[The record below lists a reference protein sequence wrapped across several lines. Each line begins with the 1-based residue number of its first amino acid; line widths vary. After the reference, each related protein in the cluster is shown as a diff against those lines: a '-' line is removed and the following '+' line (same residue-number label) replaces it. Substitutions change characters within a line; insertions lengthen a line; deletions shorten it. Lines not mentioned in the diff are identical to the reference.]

1 MTVNYYKTLEVAENA
16 THDEIKKAYRK
27 LARKYHPD
35 VSREVDAS
43 EKIKAI
49 NEAYQVLG
57 DVEKKKQYDHE
68 RRGPSAQPFNWPPSS
83 AGSGFQDFNTI
94 FQSHFRE
101 RNFKRSQIELDLPLS
116 LERVFKGGP
125 TPVQVQG
132 QSLSVDLP
140 AGVEDGSSLQFSHIF
155 NGKEA
160 DVVLNIF
167 YQPHPQFSVEAGHVF
182 STLLLRPW
190 QSGPGTTLPIDTLAG
205 KVQLQIPPG
214 ISSGQKLRLKGRGMP
229 RKSGQA
235 PGDHFVIIQIQA
247 PSPQTEEQVQIYSD
261 MKKLFNA

>member
-16 THDEIKKAYRK
+16 TPDEIKKAYRK

-35 VSREVDAS
+35 VSRELNAV

-57 DVEKKKQYDHE
+57 DTEKKKQYDQQ
-68 RRGPSAQPFNWPPSS
+68 RRSPHAQPFNWPPSG
-83 AGSGFQDFNTI
+83 AGSDFQDFNSI
-94 FQSHFRE
+94 FQSHFRD
-101 RNFKRSQIELDLPLS
+101 RGSRRSQIELDLPLT
-116 LERVFKGGP
+116 LEQAFKGGP
-125 TPVQVQG
+125 IPIQVQG
-132 QSLSVDLP
+132 QSLSIDIP

-160 DVVLNIF
+160 DVVLTIF
-167 YQPHPQFSVEAGHVF
+167 YQPHSQFNVEAGHVF
-182 STLLLRPW
+182 STVLLKPW
-190 QSGPGTTLPIDTLAG
+190 QSGPGTALPIDTLAG
-205 KVQLQIPPG
+205 KVQLQIPAG
-214 ISSGQKLRLKGRGMP
+214 IASGQKLRLKGRGMP